1 MDINIVAEII
11 EKEFNIVFNKRESY
25 FLHDYLKYSGGV
37 FDGLVIKNNIYS
49 DGCYINNTEICSIIE
64 FSFLSGRN
72 KDKNNNFLN
81 VKEKLADYSE
91 VLAFYSESILI
102 E

>member
-1 MDINIVAEII
+1 MHID
-11 EKEFNIVFNKRESY
+11 
-25 FLHDYLKYSGGV
+25 
-37 FDGLVIKNNIYS
+37 
-49 DGCYINNTEICSIIE
+49 NTEICSIIE